1 MTDIDDRLKEQL
13 SAWLDG
19 ELPADEARFLQ
30 RRLDNDPGLRAR
42 FERWQLASACL
53 RGQPVRLMPADFA
66 GRVQAGLSP
75 AAPARARWPWFAS
88 AAAAVLM
95 AALLPNM
102 LATDA
107 GPGLPPAGE
116 LAASAPDAALPAE
129 DAPTLAAAASP
140 GEVPALATALSP
152 GEASS
157 RVAASSPVDD
167 PRRSPGAA
175 PTSPLPS
182 VRDFPLAD
190 AGAKPWP
197 RSPVAGGERSL
208 QAYLVRHNAL
218 AAGDGVAG
226 FMPYVDV
233 VTQEAGDGQAPPAP
247 EDRRE

>member
-19 ELPADEARFLQ
+19 ELPPDEARFLQ
-30 RRLDNDPGLRAR
+30 RRLDNDPALRAQ

-53 RGQPVRLMPADFA
+53 RGQPVRLMPAGFA
-66 GRVQAGLSP
+66 ERVQAGLDP
-75 AAPARARWPWFAS
+75 AVPARARWPWFAS

-95 AALLPNM
+95 AALLPGM
-102 LATDA
+102 LATD
-107 GPGLPPAGE
+107 GGSGLPPAAG
-116 LAASAPDAALPAE
+116 LASSAAPDAAPSADAALPTG
-129 DAPTLAAAASP
+129 DVPSLAAAASP
-140 GEVPALATALSP
+140 DDATPL
-152 GEASS
+152 
-157 RVAASSPVDD
+157 VAGSSP
-167 PRRSPGAA
+167 SPAA
-175 PTSPLPS
+175 FAPVGTAPSSPLPS

-190 AGAKPWP
+190 VGAKPWP
-197 RSPVAGGERSL
+197 RSPVGTGERSL

-233 VTQEAGDGQAPPAP
+233 VTQEAEAGQAPPAP

>member
-30 RRLDNDPGLRAR
+30 RRLDNDPALRAR

-53 RGQPVRLMPADFA
+53 RGQPVRLMPAAFA
-66 GRVQAGLSP
+66 ERVQAGLGP

-95 AALLPNM
+95 VALLPNM

-107 GPGLPPAGE
+107 GPGLPPAAD
-116 LAASAPDAALPAE
+116 LAGAAAPAATPSFAATSALPATPSASLPEFAPVASAP
-129 DAPTLAAAASP
+129 S
-140 GEVPALATALSP
+140 
-152 GEASS
+152 
-157 RVAASSPVDD
+157 
-167 PRRSPGAA
+167 
-175 PTSPLPS
+175 SPLPS
-182 VRDFPLAD
+182 VRDFPLTSPT
-190 AGAKPWP
+190 AGKAWP
-197 RSPVAGGERSL
+197 RSPVVADERSL

-218 AAGDGVAG
+218 AAGDGVGG
-226 FMPYVDV
+226 FLPYVDV
-233 VTQEAGDGQAPPAP
+233 VTQEGEASSAP